1 MLEGALRD
9 PGTRM
14 VTLVGPAGVGK
25 SVLAAAVAS
34 TLTPGPAGTPGT
46 PVFDALRGTAPGA
59 GAMPAAGRTL
69 LLLDGCDHA
78 RRRSPEAMAALLAA
92 HPGVTVLA
100 TALEPLGL
108 YGERTVQVAPLPVP
122 LPHEVETGD
131 PTELGRVPAVV
142 LFVLRATRSCPGFAL
157 TEENAEAVGRLCALL
172 EGLPASLEL
181 AAGRMRL
188 YSPAAL
194 LARLT
199 RSPGALSGG
208 PASTPE
214 RHRSLAAL
222 AEFGLEGLTADE
234 RELVERLSV
243 HEGGFGAL
251 GVPRSA
257 EDALDRLLERGVL
270 RLAHPDGARAAEPR
284 YAVPEPVRSYCLA
297 RLADAG
303 DGRREEAAD
312 EHADRYARLAATAA
326 PRGRGPG
333 PAPWVGRLAHQAGK
347 HHGRREG
354 RGASR
359 GPGGP
364 QGPPGTRKAAPPPFP
379 PPGPR
384 RGRAGAR
391 PRAPNPDRGALE
403 RLVARGDRA
412 TAAATVLACREP
424 WLAQGRLREGTAWC
438 ERMPAEGPPGLPEPV
453 LARLTELAGVLALA
467 RGETAEAVHLLRSA
481 LDRSKRLG
489 DRRQTAA
496 IGAQWGEA
504 LLADGDPHGAVA
516 ALEPAAAALESMGA
530 AAAAAR
536 ARTSL
541 ARAQHELGRTRAA
554 AKLLDQA
561 QSALRRVGDVRGLA
575 EALRGRAALEADSGE
590 HEDAFRSL
598 REGLRLAEE
607 CAEHTRLPWLV
618 EDFAL
623 AALRV
628 TPEQRPR
635 VVRLLTASEAL
646 RARIG
651 ATAPA
656 ARRASLAEVSDGLRV
671 RLGWTGFT
679 RARTEGLALGP
690 AGALREALS
699 SPAPART
706 RTAEEAGPQ
715 PLTPRQVQV
724 AMLVA
729 EGMTNRQI
737 AEKLGLSEWTVVN
750 HVRQIM
756 RRLGCSSRIQ
766 VAWASGRWS

>member
-1 MLEGALRD
+1 MAVADAGARVGNRDQELTMPPTHPHPSAAPTSGPTPYAPTESTDPYPANAVDVRADPAPEDPCAPGAPGSVGRPTSDALARTGMASGPSGTTAGLPHDRSASAPTTGGSSGAAWSAGAASDGAAQAAGLIGRDHELRVLEGALRD

-25 SVLAAAVAS
+25 SVLAATVAS

-46 PVFDALRGTAPGA
+46 PVFDALRSTAPGA
-59 GAMPAAGRTL
+59 DAMPAAGRTL

-78 RRRSPEAMAALLAA
+78 RRRSPEAMAALLAT

-172 EGLPASLEL
+172 EGLPAALEL

-208 PASTPE
+208 PASAPE

-270 RLAHPDGARAAEPR
+270 RLAHPDGARPAEPR

-303 DGRREEAAD
+303 DGRREAAAD

-326 PRGRGPG
+326 PRLVGPER
-333 PAPWVGRLAHQAGK
+333 ARWFAVLADEADNV
-347 HHGRREG
+347 RV
-354 RGASR
+354 
-359 GPGGP
+359 
-364 QGPPGTRKAAPPPFP
+364 
-379 PPGPR
+379 
-384 RGRAGAR
+384 
-391 PRAPNPDRGALE
+391 ALE

-516 ALEPAAAALESMGA
+516 ALEPGA
-530 AAAAAR
+530 AA
-536 ARTSL
+536 
-541 ARAQHELGRTRAA
+541 
-554 AKLLDQA
+554 
-561 QSALRRVGDVRGLA
+561 RGSGGA
-575 EALRGRAALEADSGE
+575 GGRAAGRMWGGGAGG
-590 HEDAFRSL
+590 R
-598 REGLRLAEE
+598 
-607 CAEHTRLPWLV
+607 
-618 EDFAL
+618 
-623 AALRV
+623 AAGRMWG
-628 TPEQRPR
+628 
-635 VVRLLTASEAL
+635 VV
-646 RARIG
+646 G
-651 ATAPA
+651 AP
-656 ARRASLAEVSDGLRV
+656 
-671 RLGWTGFT
+671 
-679 RARTEGLALGP
+679 
-690 AGALREALS
+690 
-699 SPAPART
+699 
-706 RTAEEAGPQ
+706 
-715 PLTPRQVQV
+715 
-724 AMLVA
+724 
-729 EGMTNRQI
+729 
-737 AEKLGLSEWTVVN
+737 
-750 HVRQIM
+750 
-756 RRLGCSSRIQ
+756 
-766 VAWASGRWS
+766 

>member
-1 MLEGALRD
+1 
-9 PGTRM
+9 
-14 VTLVGPAGVGK
+14 AG
-25 SVLAAAVAS
+25 AS

-46 PVFDALRGTAPGA
+46 PVFDALRTTAPGA
-59 GAMPAAGRTL
+59 GAVPAAGRTL

-131 PTELGRVPAVV
+131 PTALGRVPAVV

-157 TEENAEAVGRLCALL
+157 TEENAEAVGRLCVLL
-172 EGLPASLEL
+172 EGLPAALEL

-188 YSPAAL
+188 YSPATL

-208 PASTPE
+208 PASAPE

-270 RLAHPDGARAAEPR
+270 RLAHRDGARAAEPR
-284 YAVPEPVRSYCLA
+284 YVVPEPVRSYCLT

-303 DGRREEAAD
+303 DGRREAAAD

-326 PRGRGPG
+326 PRLVGPER
-333 PAPWVGRLAHQAGK
+333 ARWFTVLADEADNV
-347 HHGRREG
+347 RV
-354 RGASR
+354 
-359 GPGGP
+359 
-364 QGPPGTRKAAPPPFP
+364 
-379 PPGPR
+379 
-384 RGRAGAR
+384 
-391 PRAPNPDRGALE
+391 ALE

-467 RGETAEAVHLLRSA
+467 RGETAEAVHLLRSG
-481 LDRSKRLG
+481 LDRSRRLG

-516 ALEPAAAALESMGA
+516 ALEPAAAALESTGA

-554 AKLLDQA
+554 AELLDQA

-575 EALRGRAALEADSGE
+575 EALRGRAALEADGGE
-590 HEDAFRSL
+590 HEEAFRSL
-598 REGLRLAEE
+598 REGLQLAEE

-623 AALRV
+623 AALRI

-656 ARRASLAEVSDGLRV
+656 ARRASLAEVSDGLRA

-737 AEKLGLSEWTVVN
+737 AERLGLSEWTVVN